1 MKSMKYKQEE
11 REKRERER
19 CENSRFLVSGSELST
34 FFFGSYQQQTTHH
47 QQPFLLG
54 TLLDDSL
61 IPFRSFSCIVRFR
74 RGFVFC
80 K

>member
-1 MKSMKYKQEE
+1 MLYAGVDISLS
-11 REKRERER
+11 RER
-19 CENSRFLVSGSELST
+19 SELST